1 MSEYFNAP
9 ERNAIRTI
17 LAGLVRGSLVWLVG
31 LPLALALLFGLL
43 GAVVGLPP
51 VEFALDFLSKAAIE
65 FALDFLIALSVPVA
79 QLWAVGFFAVAICFG
94 VGRGLPALLQHR
106 PLSAGLITRI
116 TQTVGLGALPLPGI
130 GALCARAHRWRLSTR
145 PSRTALSTASDLAG
159 SAPRLE

>member
-17 LAGLVRGSLVWLVG
+17 LAGLMRGSLIWLVG
-31 LPLALALLFGLL
+31 LPLACALLFGGLAAL
-43 GAVVGLPP
+43 VGLPP
-51 VEFALDFLSKAAIE
+51 VEFALDFLNKAA
-65 FALDFLIALSVPVA
+65 IALSVPVV

-116 TQTVGLGALPLPGI
+116 MQTVGLGALPLPGI
-130 GALCARAHRWRLSTR
+130 GALCARAHRWSLSTR
-145 PSRTALSTASDLAG
+145 PSRIALSTASDLAG

>member
-17 LAGLVRGSLVWLVG
+17 LAGPMRGSLIWLVG
-31 LPLALALLFGLL
+31 LPLACALLFGGLAAL
-43 GAVVGLPP
+43 VGLPP
-51 VEFALDFLSKAAIE
+51 VEFALDFLSKAA
-65 FALDFLIALSVPVA
+65 IALSVPVA

-94 VGRGLPALLQHR
+94 VGRGLPVLLQHR

-130 GALCARAHRWRLSTR
+130 GALCASAHRWRLSTG

-159 SAPRLE
+159 SAPRME